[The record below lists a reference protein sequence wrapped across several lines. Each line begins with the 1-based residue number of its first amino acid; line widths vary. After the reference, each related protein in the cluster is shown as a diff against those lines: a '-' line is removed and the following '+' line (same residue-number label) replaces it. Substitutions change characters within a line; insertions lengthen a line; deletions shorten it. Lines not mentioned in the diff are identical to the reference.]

1 MLKRGLVM
9 NRALLQSAFI
19 NKQTNHTC
27 SYIIIIL
34 KAVGNKLQRKQI
46 NATNKS
52 KKLYMVVF

>member
-27 SYIIIIL
+27 SYINNE
-34 KAVGNKLQRKQI
+34 K
-46 NATNKS
+46 
-52 KKLYMVVF
+52 F